1 MAVNVKLF
9 KLEQVAKIYSGTN
22 SKNGKTVFGE
32 GGCPW
37 VRVEDLNGTYVQT
50 TTRSLTRE
58 GMEAMRISPPQ
69 TVFFSGTGTIGKVGI
84 SDKPMAPSNNIIAV
98 EFDTQK
104 VLPLYG
110 MYCLAAMQ
118 NEFKA
123 ESRGSVYDS
132 LRLTVF
138 RKFKI
143 PVPDMRFQKMVAGK
157 LEALHQSETQ
167 QKCLEE
173 ALKGAVCSIFDKYFH
188 EEVNR
193 VVYDN
198 KFTYLKDCTEILL
211 NGASKR
217 MQTGDVGE
225 TVCYIA
231 TAQLDN
237 WEIQYNQ
244 APHEK
249 VELEQVG
256 RSTLH
261 TGDIVM
267 NRINSV
273 ERLGRCGIVASEPEQ
288 ISVFGQNTVRIRADE
303 ERIDPF
309 FLFTWMIHPY
319 VKQYVQQNSKNSTSF
334 QSSLNKRVLTELPV
348 PEVNLTRQREFAE
361 ELRGYFVYIK
371 TARQINETLKELRQI
386 WYDKIRFL
394 LQTGMEESEFLNNSS
409 QYEKENYWITPSG
422 VECFYDSEL
431 RCIQVPGG
439 EKRTLSLSQLPMEVE
454 IQFLEDVRNASDPA
468 YGSLDHI
475 RLNRIG
481 IDSVQV
487 IRMKPVDY
495 GSGRDESGDNV
506 EQQLEKDGILSDQQ
520 DFGYIRERREVPFYS
535 AEMVEQ
541 FMKRQPQ
548 QHETVYSR
556 FLKLPAAA
564 RAYISRLSAFQQVVY
579 EEFLLAI
586 QPLAAHVVSKQVT
599 FRAGKHRFAGY
610 GIQDVIA
617 AIQLLENAG
626 LLEKRQGLYLDYYE
640 DYKQGEERRIILDHR
655 MRPIA
660 MDTWICAEVRGK
672 MVCD

>member
-1 MAVNVKLF
+1 MAVNVELF
-9 KLEQVAKIYSGTN
+9 QLEQVAKIYSGTN
-22 SKNGKTVFGE
+22 SKNGKNVFGE

-37 VRVEDLNGTYVQT
+37 VRVEDLTGTYVQT
-50 TTRSLTRE
+50 TSHSLTRE

-84 SDKPMAPSNNIIAV
+84 SDKAMAPSNNIIAV

-110 MYCLAAMQ
+110 MHCLAAMQ

-123 ESRGSVYDS
+123 ESRGSVYNS
-132 LRLTVF
+132 LRLSVF

-143 PVPDMRFQKMVAGK
+143 PVPDMRFQKMAAGK
-157 LEALHQSETQ
+157 LEALRQSETQ
-167 QKCLEE
+167 QECLTE
-173 ALKGAVCSIFDKYFH
+173 ALKGAVCSVFDKHFY

-193 VVYDN
+193 VVYDT
-198 KFTYLKDCTEILL
+198 KFTHLKDCSEILL
-211 NGASKR
+211 NGASRR
-217 MQTGDVGE
+217 MQTGDAGE

-231 TAQLDN
+231 TAQLDD

-249 VELEQVG
+249 VELEQV
-256 RSTLH
+256 RRLALH
-261 TGDIVM
+261 AGDIVM

-273 ERLGRCGIVASEPEQ
+273 ERLGRCGIVVLEPEQ

-303 ERIDPF
+303 ERMDPY
-309 FLFTWMIHPY
+309 FLFAWMIHPY
-319 VKQYVQQNSKNSTSF
+319 VKQYIQQNSKNSTAF

-348 PEVNLTRQREFAE
+348 PEVKLARQREFAE
-361 ELRGYFVYIK
+361 ELGEYFTYIK
-371 TARQINETLKELRQI
+371 TAGQISETLKGLRQI

-394 LQTGMEESEFLNNSS
+394 LHIGMEEFETLKNSS

-422 VECFYDSEL
+422 ITCFYDSEL
-431 RCIQVPGG
+431 KCIQVPGV
-439 EKRTLSLSQLPMEVE
+439 EKRKLSLSQLPMDVE
-454 IQFLEDVRNASDPA
+454 IQFLEDVRNAYEPA

-475 RLNRIG
+475 RLRRNG
-481 IDSVQV
+481 IDSVEV
-487 IRMKPVDY
+487 VRMRPVAY
-495 GSGRDESGDNV
+495 GAGGDEPGYNV
-506 EQQLEKDGILSDQQ
+506 EEQLEKDGILSDRQ
-520 DFGYIRERREVPFYS
+520 DFGYIREQREVPFHS
-535 AEMVEQ
+535 AETVEQ

-564 RAYISRLSAFQQVVY
+564 RAYIRRLSAFQQAVY

-617 AIQLLENAG
+617 AIQLMENAG
-626 LLEKRQGLYLDYYE
+626 LLEKRQGALF
-640 DYKQGEERRIILDHR
+640 
-655 MRPIA
+655 RPL
-660 MDTWICAEVRGK
+660 
-672 MVCD
+672 

>member
-1 MAVNVKLF
+1 MAINVELF
-9 KLEQVAKIYSGTN
+9 QLEQVAKIYSGTN
-22 SKNGKTVFGE
+22 SKSGKTIFGE

-37 VRVEDLNGTYVQT
+37 VRVEDLTGTYVQT
-50 TTRSLTRE
+50 TSRNLTRE

-110 MYCLAAMQ
+110 MHCLAAMQ

-132 LRLTVF
+132 LRLSIF

-143 PVPDMRFQKMVAGK
+143 PVPDMRFQKIVAGK
-157 LEALHQSETQ
+157 LEALRQSETQ
-167 QKCLEE
+167 QECLVEM
-173 ALKGAVCSIFDKYFH
+173 LKDAVYSVFDKYFY
-188 EEVNR
+188 EDVNR
-193 VVYDN
+193 VVHGS
-198 KFTYLKDCTEILL
+198 KFTYLKDCSEILL
-211 NGASKR
+211 NGASRR

-225 TVCYIA
+225 NVCYIA
-231 TAQLDN
+231 TTQLND

-244 APHEK
+244 ATYEK
-249 VELEQVG
+249 VELEQVR

-261 TGDIVM
+261 AGDIVM

-273 ERLGRCGIVASEPEQ
+273 ERLGRCGIAVSEPEQ
-288 ISVFGQNTVRIRADE
+288 ISVFGQNTVRIRATE
-303 ERIDPF
+303 EKIDPF

-319 VKQYVQQNSKNSTSF
+319 VKQYIQQNSKNSTSF

-348 PEVNLTRQREFAE
+348 PEVKLARQREFAE
-361 ELRGYFVYIK
+361 ELEEYFAYIK
-371 TARQINETLKELRQI
+371 TAGQISETLKGLRQI

-394 LQTGMEESEFLNNSS
+394 LHIGMEKSEALNTTS
-409 QYEKENYWITPSG
+409 QYEKGNYWITPSG
-422 VECFYDSEL
+422 ITCFYDSEL
-431 RCIQVPGG
+431 KCIQVPGV
-439 EKRTLSLSQLPMEVE
+439 EKRTLSLSQFPMNVE
-454 IQFLEDVRNASDPA
+454 IQFLEDARNVSDPN

-475 RLNRIG
+475 RLNRIR
-481 IDSVQV
+481 IDSVQIV
-487 IRMKPVDY
+487 RMRPVAY
-495 GSGRDESGDNV
+495 GAGGDEAEYNV
-506 EQQLEKDGILSDQQ
+506 EQQLEGDGIFCDQQ
-520 DFGYIRERREVPFYS
+520 DFGYIREQREAPFNS

-541 FMKRQPQ
+541 FMKRQIQ

-564 RAYISRLSAFQQVVY
+564 RAYISRLSVFQQAVY

-586 QPLAAHVVSKQVT
+586 QPLAAHMVSKQVT

-617 AIQLLENAG
+617 TIQLLENAG
-626 LLEKRQGLYLDYYE
+626 LLEKRQGLYLDYYK
-640 DYKQGEERRIILDHR
+640 DYKQGEERRQILDHR
-655 MRPIA
+655 KRPIS

>member
-1 MAVNVKLF
+1 MAVNVELF
-9 KLEQVAKIYSGTN
+9 KLDQVAKIYSGTN

-37 VRVEDLNGTYVQT
+37 VRVEDLAGTYVQT
-50 TTRSLTRE
+50 TSRSLTRE

-84 SDKPMAPSNNIIAV
+84 SDKPMAPSNNIIAI

-110 MYCLAAMQ
+110 MHCLAAMQ

-132 LRLTVF
+132 LRLSVF

-157 LEALHQSETQ
+157 LEALRQSETQ
-167 QKCLEE
+167 QDCLAE
-173 ALKGAVCSIFDKYFH
+173 ALKGAVCSVFDKYFY

-193 VVYDN
+193 VVHDS
-198 KFTYLKDCTEILL
+198 KFTYLKDCSEILL
-211 NGASKR
+211 NGASR
-217 MQTGDVGE
+217 RRQTSDGGE

-231 TAQLDN
+231 TTQLDN
-237 WEIQYNQ
+237 WEIRYNQ
-244 APHEK
+244 APHEN
-249 VELEQVG
+249 VELEQVR

-261 TGDIVM
+261 AGDIVM

-273 ERLGRCGIVASEPEQ
+273 ERLGRCGIVVSEPEQ

-319 VKQYVQQNSKNSTSF
+319 VKQYIQQNSKNSTSF

-348 PEVNLTRQREFAE
+348 PEVKLARQREFAE
-361 ELRGYFVYIK
+361 ELGEYFAYIK
-371 TARQINETLKELRQI
+371 TAGQISETLKGLRQI

-394 LQTGMEESEFLNNSS
+394 LHIGMEESESLNNFS

-422 VECFYDSEL
+422 IACFYDSEL
-431 RCIQVPGG
+431 KCIQVPGG
-439 EKRTLSLSQLPMEVE
+439 EKRTLSLSQLPMDIE
-454 IQFLEDVRNASDPA
+454 IQFLEDVRNASEPA
-468 YGSLDHI
+468 YGSLDHV
-475 RLNRIG
+475 RLSRIG

-487 IRMKPVDY
+487 VRMRPVAY
-495 GSGRDESGDNV
+495 GSGTDESGDNV

-535 AEMVEQ
+535 TETVEQ
-541 FMKRQPQ
+541 FMKRQTQ
-548 QHETVYSR
+548 LHEAVYSR
-556 FLKLPAAA
+556 FLKLPATA
-564 RAYISRLSAFQQVVY
+564 RAYISRLSAFQQAVY

-599 FRAGKHRFAGY
+599 FREGKHRFAGY

-617 AIQLLENAG
+617 AIQLLENTG

-640 DYKQGEERRIILDHR
+640 DYKQGEERRLILDHR
-655 MRPIA
+655 ERPIS